1 MAKAREALKQQA
13 MSEIGRFRPGTVE
26 LVFNS
31 DIKIDSLH
39 KAIEYAVRF
48 HGCTPC
54 GLNGLD
60 LRFRGQ
66 DPIFDQFKEID
77 GLRDVNVYK

>member
-1 MAKAREALKQQA
+1 MGKEPEVTKQVA

-26 LVFNS
+26 LVF
-31 DIKIDSLH
+31 DRDVKVDSLH
-39 KAIEYAVRF
+39 KALLATVRW
-48 HGCTPC
+48 HGCVAC

-66 DPIFDQFKEID
+66 DPVFEQFKDIE
-77 GLRDVNVYK
+77 GLRDVNIYR